1 MRVMHP
7 SHRPGDTG
15 ANNGQDKADGT
26 VPNLIDPPGALEL
39 LQTRSIPPRASPR
52 HQLQRTWPSMNPP

>member
-15 ANNGQDKADGT
+15 ANNGQGKADGT

-39 LQTRSIPPRASPR
+39 LRSTDAIHPAPRLAATPAATYMA
-52 HQLQRTWPSMNPP
+52 LP